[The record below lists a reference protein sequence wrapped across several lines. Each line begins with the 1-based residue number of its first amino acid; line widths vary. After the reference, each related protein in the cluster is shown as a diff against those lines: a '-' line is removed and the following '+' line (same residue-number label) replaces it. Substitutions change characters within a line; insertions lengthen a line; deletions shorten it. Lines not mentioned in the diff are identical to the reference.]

1 MLVSFWLEGKQ
12 DSEQEDGSGLVFF
25 EEMFMMR
32 IVVLVSDLV
41 EGSERNEDAYVVDV
55 GNKRKNHNSY

>member
-32 IVVLVSDLV
+32 IVVLVSDL
-41 EGSERNEDAYVVDV
+41 EDGSGRNEEEA
-55 GNKRKNHNSY
+55 